1 MSRPTETI
9 TILGAGAMGSALAA
23 PAADNGHEVR
33 LWGTWLDDD
42 LLDAVEQGRPHPRTG
57 VPLDPRAKTYR
68 SGQLAEALDGATYV
82 VLAVSS
88 DGLVDVL
95 RKAAGHLRPEQVLAI
110 TTKGFVRLGDR
121 ILMLPDAV
129 TGVLREAAPDGSLD
143 LPLVAIG
150 GPCKANEVAA
160 RRPTAAVHAC
170 TSAGITERSRGL
182 FATESY
188 AVEESDDLIGVE
200 IAAALK
206 NVYAIA
212 LGICQGLGEHGGEPY
227 HDLQAAAFARAVTEM
242 VRLAALLGGRAETVT
257 GLAGVGDLE
266 VTALS
271 GRNRVYG
278 TRIGAGQSPDEALR
292 AMQDAGQT
300 VEGVPA
306 AQLAHELVDQLIRF
320 GALGDWAGL
329 SLLRQIADLLSG
341 RQPYTGAGDL
351 ARAIARAA
359 LPARSPAAR

>member
-42 LLDAVEQGRPHPRTG
+42 LLDAVERGRPHPRTG
-57 VPLDPRAKTYR
+57 VPLDPRVKTFR

-82 VLAVSS
+82 VLAISS

-95 RKAAGHLRPEQVLAI
+95 RKATGHLRPEQVLAI

-121 ILMLPDAV
+121 ILLLPDAV
-129 TGVLREAAPDGSLD
+129 TSVLHEAAPDGNLD

-160 RRPTAAVHAC
+160 RRPTAAVHA
-170 TSAGITERSRGL
+170 SASADVSERSRGL
-182 FATESY
+182 FATEVY
-188 AVEESDDLIGVE
+188 AVEASDDLIGVE

-212 LGICQGLGEHGGEPY
+212 LGICQGLAEHGGEPY
-227 HDLQAAAFARAVTEM
+227 HDLQAAAFARAVSEM
-242 VRLAALLGGRAETVT
+242 VRLAGLLGGRPETVA

-278 TRIGAGQSPDEALR
+278 TRIGAGETPDEALR

-306 AQLAHELVDQLIRF
+306 AQLARELVDQLIRF
-320 GALGDWAGL
+320 GALGDWSGL
-329 SLLRQIADLLSG
+329 PLLRQIADLLSG
-341 RQPYTGAGDL
+341 QQPYAGADGL
-351 ARAIARAA
+351 AGAIARGA
-359 LPARSPAAR
+359 LPAYSPARR

>member
-1 MSRPTETI
+1 MSRLAETV

-33 LWGTWLDDD
+33 LWGTWLDDE
-42 LLDAVEQGRPHPRTG
+42 LLDAVAQGRPHPRTG
-57 VPLDPRAKTYR
+57 VPLDPRVKTYR
-68 SGQLAEALDGATYV
+68 SGQLAEALAGATYV
-82 VLAVSS
+82 VLSVSS

-95 RKAAGHLRPEQVLAI
+95 RKAAGHLRPSQVLAV
-110 TTKGFVRLGDR
+110 TTKGFVRLDDR
-121 ILMLPDAV
+121 IVTLPDAV
-129 TGVLREAAPDGSLD
+129 TSVLHETAPDGSLD

-160 RRPTAAVHAC
+160 RRPTASVHAC
-170 TSAGITERSRGL
+170 GSPGVTERSRGL
-182 FATESY
+182 FATEAY

-212 LGICQGLGEHGGEPY
+212 LGICQGLAEHGGEPY

-242 VRLAALLGGRAETVT
+242 VQLAGLLGGRAETVT

-278 TRIGAGQSPDEALR
+278 TRIGAGEAPHEALR

-306 AQLAHELVDQLIRF
+306 ALLARELVDQLIQL
-320 GALGDWAGL
+320 GALSDWSGL
-329 SLLRQIADLLSG
+329 PLLRQIADLLSG
-341 RQPYTGAGDL
+341 QEPYAGPEELAGAF
-351 ARAIARAA
+351 ARAA
-359 LPARSPAAR
+359 LPARSPAER

>member
-1 MSRPTETI
+1 MSRPAETVA
-9 TILGAGAMGSALAA
+9 ILGAGAMGSALTA

-33 LWGTWLDDD
+33 LWGTWLDDE

-57 VPLDPRAKTYR
+57 APLDPRVKTYR
-68 SGQLAEALDGATYV
+68 SGQLAEALAGATYV
-82 VLAVSS
+82 VLSISS
-88 DGLVDVL
+88 EGVMDVL
-95 RKAAGHLRPEQVLAI
+95 RQAAEHLRPGQVLAI
-110 TTKGFVRLGDR
+110 TTKGFVRLDGR
-121 ILMLPDAV
+121 IVTLPDAV
-129 TGVLREAAPDGSLD
+129 SHVLYEAAPDGSLN

-170 TSAGITERSRGL
+170 ASPGIADRSSVLFTTE
-182 FATESY
+182 AY
-188 AVEESDDLIGVE
+188 AVETSDDRVGVE
-200 IAAALK
+200 VAAALK

-212 LGICQGLGEHGGEPY
+212 LGVCQGLAEGGGEPY

-242 VRLAALLGGRAETVT
+242 VRLAGVLGGRAETVT

-278 TRIGAGQSPDEALR
+278 ARVGAGEAPDAALR
-292 AMQDAGQT
+292 AMQEAGQT

-306 AQLAHELVDQLIRF
+306 ALLACELVDQLVRF
-320 GALGDWAGL
+320 GALRDRSEL
-329 SLLRQIADLLSG
+329 SLLRQVADLLDGGPPGPGAQALAGAFARAVLPG
-341 RQPYTGAGDL
+341 RSGAGG
-351 ARAIARAA
+351 
-359 LPARSPAAR
+359 